1 MYGLL
6 YTIACYLESIFN
18 RPARQE
24 AQRAYAYNRVYSN
37 EQIRRAYRRDQ

>member
-6 YTIACYLESIFN
+6 YTIAYYLKSFFK

-24 AQRAYAYNRVYSN
+24 PQRAYAYNRVYSN
-37 EQIRRAYRRDQ
+37 EQIRRAYRRDS